1 MSVPKSNSSD
11 QYAIICDVIAYH
23 LVHFVSIWLINKCQ
37 SGIDFIFTS
46 NILKFYE
53 NIRAQSSISRKNTKM
68 KVKLCKVYTLKCQQG
83 DEIYFRNNK
92 ICEFHTLERQ
102 TWEWMNMQAHSRW
115 PHAIRKGVITEKK
128 KTWRKK
134 IWKYAIVFA
143 STQLRITRLR
153 KYPIDPKAYLGRCLC
168 IVMFLNLGHQLSK
181 GETCG
186 DGRRG
191 NAQYMNANKMEVDH
205 QLISPDD
212 V

>member
-1 MSVPKSNSSD
+1 MHSLFYRHSTLDKQRICVKMQLKSSKKQLKWNVSVPKSNSND
-11 QYAIICDVIAYH
+11 RYAITCDVIAYH

-115 PHAIRKGVITEKK
+115 LHAIRKGVITEKK
-128 KTWRKK
+128 NV
-134 IWKYAIVFA
+134 A
-143 STQLRITRLR
+143 
-153 KYPIDPKAYLGRCLC
+153 
-168 IVMFLNLGHQLSK
+168 
-181 GETCG
+181 
-186 DGRRG
+186 
-191 NAQYMNANKMEVDH
+191 
-205 QLISPDD
+205 
-212 V
+212 